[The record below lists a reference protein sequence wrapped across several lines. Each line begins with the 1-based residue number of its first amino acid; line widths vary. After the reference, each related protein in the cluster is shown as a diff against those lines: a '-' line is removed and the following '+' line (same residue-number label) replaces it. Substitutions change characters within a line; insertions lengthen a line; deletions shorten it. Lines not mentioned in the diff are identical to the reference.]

1 MLMQEVFEH
10 VELEIRECLAVAWAQ
25 GDHGRDWVDDVGAR
39 QVVDRAVVDDVLCR
53 DVSKRE
59 VVAILAFRPA

>member
-1 MLMQEVFEH
+1 MVQDVFEH
-10 VELEIRECLAVAWAQ
+10 LEFQVRECLAVVRCKREHWCDGIDEACSW
-25 GDHGRDWVDDVGAR
+25 
-39 QVVDRAVVDDVLCR
+39 QVVDRAVIDNVLCG